1 MVKLSPFV
9 ATISIINVF
18 LQSCI
23 WHPNMSNA
31 KGLMEKVSK
40 IIHLLALTLL
50 AIALVGCSTVPHGN
64 LHPQTNISG
73 TAIGKAYDDVL
84 LKHHVVHEYGKH
96 LSKMRSERLEIVFQY
111 THSAD
116 KVDAV
121 WKDYDVLYRPVNN
134 NRSLPYMG
142 PFFSRLDF
150 KFYEATGGG
159 AKLDKNLWLASLAK
173 QLLKNNRAILVL
185 FNKSNLYKIT
195 TPPTYVRA
203 VFMRLNYIPKKSA
216 VYRWGL
222 WKHKILSEDYL
233 PAMNLKSVELN
244 DLVKKLKITSVKEKV
259 NYPKLQSILTSIRG
273 QVEGIDGHL
282 LICGI
287 MIASMM
293 ILIRKK

>member
-23 WHPNMSNA
+23 WHPNMTNA

-64 LHPQTNISG
+64 LHPQTNIAG

-96 LSKMRSERLEIVFQY
+96 LSKMRSERLEIAFQY

-116 KVDAV
+116 KLDAV
-121 WKDYDVLYRPVNN
+121 WKDYDVLYRPIND
-134 NRSLPYMG
+134 NRTMPYMG
-142 PFFSRLDF
+142 PYFSRFDF
-150 KFYEATGGG
+150 KFHEATGGG
-159 AKLDKNLWLASLAK
+159 AKLDKNLWLASLTK
-173 QLLKNNRAILVL
+173 QLLKNNRAVL
-185 FNKSNLYKIT
+185 LMFHKSNLHKLSM
-195 TPPTYVRA
+195 PPTYVRA

-216 VYRWGL
+216 VANSGL
-222 WKHKILSEDYL
+222 WKQKILSEDYL

-244 DLVKKLKITSVKEKV
+244 DLVKKLKISSAKEKV
-259 NYPKLQSILTSIRG
+259 NYPKLQSSLTSLR
-273 QVEGIDGHL
+273 VYTEGIDGHL
-282 LICGI
+282 LICGF
-287 MIASMM
+287 MLASMM
-293 ILIRKK
+293 ILLRKK